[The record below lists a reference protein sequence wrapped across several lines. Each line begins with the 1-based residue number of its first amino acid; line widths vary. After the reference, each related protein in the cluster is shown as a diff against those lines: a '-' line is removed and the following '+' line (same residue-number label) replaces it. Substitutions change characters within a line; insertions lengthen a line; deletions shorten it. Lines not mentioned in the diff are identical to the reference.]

1 MDSGERVQSSLP
13 PRARRTGPT
22 PEHQRNR
29 PLDASLWATVSIF
42 ENPRRLRT
50 VTEVTL
56 ERPGGPHLSR
66 GLTERCWQP
75 VSAPTRLL
83 TCLQQGILE
92 RVKGRF
98 FCQPPLHRGPV
109 GPCRAGMKDQA
120 AQFVFSLL
128 CAHRL
133 FQNNSSAK
141 RSDAHEGCGQVMTRF
156 LLGHRLSPTYCLFFW
171 SQCPYTE
178 GS

>member
-13 PRARRTGPT
+13 HRAT
-22 PEHQRNR
+22 PEHQRNC
-29 PLDASLWATVSIF
+29 PLAASLWATVYIF
-42 ENPRRLRT
+42 EDPQRLRR
-50 VTEVTL
+50 VTRAHFEEAGRATSEPVPSQKGAGNQSQHL
-56 ERPGGPHLSR
+56 LGCSPVSNREFWRELKEDFSAIHLST
-66 GLTERCWQP
+66 G
-75 VSAPTRLL
+75 
-83 TCLQQGILE
+83 
-92 RVKGRF
+92 
-98 FCQPPLHRGPV
+98 GPV

-141 RSDAHEGCGQVMTRF
+141 TLAAHEGCGQVMIRF
-156 LLGHRLSPTYCLFFW
+156 LLSHRLSPTYCLFFW